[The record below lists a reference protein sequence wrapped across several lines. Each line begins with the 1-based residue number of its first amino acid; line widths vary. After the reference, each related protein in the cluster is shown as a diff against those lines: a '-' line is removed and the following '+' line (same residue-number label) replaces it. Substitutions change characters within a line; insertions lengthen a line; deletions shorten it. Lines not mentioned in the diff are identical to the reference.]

1 MSTFLNREVHFSQIS
16 NYALRDKNLSR
27 KAKGLYAEIYSYIT
41 IPNFKLSKSY
51 LMKTGPEGE
60 TAFNSMWKELKEKG
74 YLKQYRISVNNNGTM
89 SFVYKY
95 DLLDKP
101 DLKTPYLTNVKLNGE
116 FGETY
121 GGLSENIENSEQ
133 EKPFKTYPPS
143 FVPGTSHTTYNAH
156 RVQNTIDINNT
167 DINNT
172 DNTYN
177 TPPTPPQAGGQSQG
191 KVSHVKKE
199 NEEFNSIW
207 KRFVTLIG
215 IKYRN
220 PSEKEKEI
228 IKCWY
233 LDFKLPVE
241 LIKLAYDMCIDA
253 KGEYSIR
260 YMNGILGNWF
270 NRGISSV
277 EQARKSSS
285 NSKKQ
290 NNKLEA
296 TYDIEK
302 YSKYDMFGEI

>member
-1 MSTFLNREVHFSQIS
+1 M
-16 NYALRDKNLSR
+16 SR

-51 LMKTGPEGE
+51 LMKTGLEGE

-143 FVPGTSHTTYNAH
+143 FVPGTSRTTYNVH
-156 RVQNTIDINNT
+156 RVQSPIDINNT

-172 DNTYN
+172 DINNTNANNKDN
-177 TPPTPPQAGGQSQG
+177 TDNTRVRARACGSEGI
-191 KVSHVKKE
+191 VCNVKKE
-199 NEEFNSIW
+199 NEGFNSIW
-207 KRFVTLIG
+207 KRFITLIG
-215 IKYRN
+215 IKHRN
-220 PSEKEKEI
+220 PSETEKELI
-228 IKCWY
+228 NRWY
-233 LDFKLPVE
+233 EDFHLSDD
-241 LIKLAYDMCIDA
+241 LIKLAYDMCIDK
-253 KGEYSIR
+253 KGEYSIK
-260 YMNGILGNWF
+260 YMNGILSNWF
-270 NRGISSV
+270 NRGVNTVEEAAESSKHYS
-277 EQARKSSS
+277 RRHYIDDS
-285 NSKKQ
+285 NMSYII
-290 NNKLEA
+290 EE
-296 TYDIEK
+296 YEK
-302 YSKYDMFGEI
+302 YDVLYDDNLNSD